1 MTSLEEELAEF
12 IVRELELDDTSPRD
26 LDADTPLFAGGL
38 GLDSVDVLE
47 LAVLLTKKYGVVL
60 KQDNDAQRE
69 AFVSVGS
76 LAKFI
81 EENRIR

>member
-60 KQDNDAQRE
+60 KQDNDVQRE